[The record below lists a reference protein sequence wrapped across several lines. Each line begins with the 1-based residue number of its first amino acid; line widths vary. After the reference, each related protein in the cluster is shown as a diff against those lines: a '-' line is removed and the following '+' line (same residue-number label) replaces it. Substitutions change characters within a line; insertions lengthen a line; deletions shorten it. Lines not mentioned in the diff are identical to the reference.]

1 MSGPVDVTTALLLKA
16 LDAATLRHQ
25 AIASNLANANSVNY
39 RPLRVNFEE
48 QLGFAR
54 AALSGSGASGLT
66 AADVAGIKPTLEQ
79 AAAPRAGSA
88 AVMLDM
94 EMVKLSQNT
103 LQYQALLKGLNG
115 RGSLIAAA
123 INEGKK

>member
-1 MSGPVDVTTALLLKA
+1 MSGINDVTTALLLKA
-16 LDAATLRHQ
+16 LDAASLRHQ

-48 QLGFAR
+48 QLGFAK
-54 AALSGSGASGLT
+54 AALAGSANTLT
-66 AADVAGIKPTLEQ
+66 AADVAGVQPRLEQ
-79 AAAPRAGSA
+79 EPAPKAGAA

-103 LQYQALLKGLNG
+103 LQYQALLKGLTH
-115 RGSLIAAA
+115 RGSLITTA
-123 INEGKK
+123 

>member
-1 MSGPVDVTTALLLKA
+1 MPGIHDITSALLLKA
-16 LDAATLRHQ
+16 LDAASLRHQ

-54 AALSGSGASGLT
+54 AALMQSGSTLT
-66 AADVAGIKPTLEQ
+66 AGDVASVKPRLEQ
-79 AAAPRAGSA
+79 EPAPKAGTA

-103 LQYQALLKGLNG
+103 LQYQALLKGLTH
-115 RGSLIAAA
+115 RGSLITTA
-123 INEGKK
+123 INEGRK

>member
-1 MSGPVDVTTALLLKA
+1 MSSHQVTTALLLKA
-16 LDAATLRHQ
+16 LDAVTLRHQ
-25 AIASNLANANSVNY
+25 AIASNIANANSVDY

-54 AALSGSGASGLT
+54 ASLARGEPALTLG
-66 AADVAGIKPTLEQ
+66 DVASLRPVLEQ
-79 AAAPRAGSA
+79 EPAPVAGKA

-103 LQYQALLKGLNG
+103 LQYQALIRGLTH
-115 RGSLIAAA
+115 RGGLLSIAV
-123 INEGKK
+123 NEGRR

>member
-1 MSGPVDVTTALLLKA
+1 MSGHEVTKALLLKA

-25 AIASNLANANSVNY
+25 AIASNIANANSVNY

-54 AALSGSGASGLT
+54 QALAQPGGTLT
-66 AADVAGIKPTLEQ
+66 AADVAGVRARLEQ
-79 AAAPRAGSA
+79 EPAPRAGTA
-88 AVMLDM
+88 AVMIDM

-103 LQYQALLKGLNG
+103 LQYQALLKGVSHH
-115 RGSLIAAA
+115 GSLVTTA
-123 INEGKK
+123 INEGRK